1 MKFIGTEGEK
11 ISGKFTLVY
20 VKEVPDRF
28 NYGRTSSLRFNFV
41 AEGGEKV
48 MLTTKGK
55 ILDEFI
61 LSNDSYHGYY
71 SIKYKIGKTFDL
83 EFVVK
88 KHLQYGDFK
97 TTIVKNAK
105 VINPKREVA

>member
-1 MKFIGTEGEK
+1 MEFIGTEGEK

-20 VKEVPDRF
+20 VKQVPDPYYSHVSNTR
-28 NYGRTSSLRFNFV
+28 LNFV

-48 MLTTKGK
+48 MLTTKARILSK
-55 ILDEFI
+55 FILDSEYY
-61 LSNDSYHGYY
+61 NGYF
-71 SIKYKIGKTFDL
+71 STKYAIGKTFDL

-105 VINPKREVA
+105 LIENIREVA

>member
-20 VKEVPDRF
+20 VKQVPDPYSYVSNTR
-28 NYGRTSSLRFNFV
+28 LNFV

-48 MLTTKGK
+48 MLTTKAK
-55 ILDEFI
+55 ILSEFI
-61 LSNDSYHGYY
+61 LDSEYYNGYF
-71 SIKYKIGKTFDL
+71 STKYAIGKTFDL

-105 VINPKREVA
+105 LIENISEVA

>member
-11 ISGKFTLVY
+11 ISGKFTLVH
-20 VKEVPDRF
+20 VKEVLDRF
-28 NYGRTSSLRFNFV
+28 NYDRSSLMRLNFV

-48 MLTTKGK
+48 MLTTKAK
-55 ILDEFI
+55 ILREFI
-61 LSNDSYHGYY
+61 LDSEYYNGYF
-71 SIKYKIGKTFDL
+71 STKYAIGKTFDL

-105 VINPKREVA
+105 LINPKREVA